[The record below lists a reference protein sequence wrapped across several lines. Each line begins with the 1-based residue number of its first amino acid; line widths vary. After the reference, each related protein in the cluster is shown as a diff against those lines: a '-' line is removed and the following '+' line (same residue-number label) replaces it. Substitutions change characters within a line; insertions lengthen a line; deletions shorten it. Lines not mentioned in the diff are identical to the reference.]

1 MKPLAMFVRL
11 GVAGLYLAALVAAG
25 ALTNG
30 QPPLI
35 SRPLAAISTNQG
47 FAPFSSAP
55 IVYLHGKTEHPLRLK
70 PGVYQ
75 TRPYAIILIVPGSE
89 HDDCCVN
96 SGING
101 NSRMPN
107 AKPDVQA
114 VPKTFSQ

>member
-1 MKPLAMFVRL
+1 MFVML

-35 SRPLAAISTNQG
+35 VRPLAAVSTNNLG
-47 FAPFSSAP
+47 LTPFSSAP
-55 IVYLHGKTEHPLRLK
+55 IVYLDRKTEHSQRLK

-75 TRPYAIILIVPGSE
+75 SRPYAIILIVPGSE

-101 NSRMPN
+101 NSKMPN